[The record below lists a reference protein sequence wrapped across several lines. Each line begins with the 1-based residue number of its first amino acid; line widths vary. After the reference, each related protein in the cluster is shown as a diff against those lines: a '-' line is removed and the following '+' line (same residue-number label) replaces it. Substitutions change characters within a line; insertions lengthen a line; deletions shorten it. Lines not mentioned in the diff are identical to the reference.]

1 MMAQILRQGNK
12 RTAKCLFNKM
22 VLSRGLLPPIMDLT
36 QNDYSLCMI
45 LQKVMQLILY

>member
-36 QNDYSLCMI
+36 QNDYSLW
-45 LQKVMQLILY
+45 YDFAESHAS